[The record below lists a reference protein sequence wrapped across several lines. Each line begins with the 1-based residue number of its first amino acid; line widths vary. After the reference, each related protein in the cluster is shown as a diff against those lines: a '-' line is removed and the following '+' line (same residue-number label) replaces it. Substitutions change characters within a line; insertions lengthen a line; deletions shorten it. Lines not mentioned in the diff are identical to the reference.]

1 MKIKRYDK
9 ASWMRSENLKNM
21 ASFAFLLLCQNNGY
35 SITVPSFFQVGG
47 FSWMHSWEP
56 HKIAPL
62 HNNSV

>member
-47 FSWMHSWEP
+47 FS
-56 HKIAPL
+56 
-62 HNNSV
+62 